1 MPPAEPP
8 LVEARGL
15 ARRYG
20 AVRALRGLDLTLQ
33 RGEVLLVL
41 GPNGAGKSTLLR
53 TLAGLLRPE
62 AGTIAVLGRALS
74 RDDPD
79 ARRAI
84 GLLSHQS
91 MLYDELTLTENLV
104 LTGKLYGVA
113 DPGARARAALAEQGL
128 LERADSRPRHLS
140 RGMLQRAAIARAL
153 LHDPALLLLDEPFT
167 GLDAVAADRLRVL
180 LRTHATPDRGLVIVT
195 HHAAEAWDLV
205 TRIGVLVGGRWVL
218 EVPKPA
224 DIGAF
229 QAQYQELVRG

>member
-20 AVRALRGLDLTLQ
+20 AVRALRGLDLTLA

-53 TLAGLLRPE
+53 SLAGLLRPE
-62 AGTIAVLGRALS
+62 AGTVSILGRPLT

-79 ARRAI
+79 ARRPI

-91 MLYDELTLTENLV
+91 LLYDELTLTENLV
-104 LTGKLYGVA
+104 LAGKLYGV
-113 DPGARARAALAEQGL
+113 PNTEARARAALEEQGL
-128 LERADSRPRHLS
+128 LDRAEARPRQLS

-167 GLDAVAADRLRVL
+167 GLDFIAADRLRAL
-180 LRTHATPDRGLVIVT
+180 LATHATAERGVVIVT

-205 TRIGVLVGGRWVL
+205 TRIGVLAGGRWLL
-218 EVPKPA
+218 EVPKPD
-224 DIGAF
+224 DINAF
-229 QAQYQELVRG
+229 QARYLELVRG

>member
-1 MPPAEPP
+1 MPPAEAP

-15 ARRYG
+15 TRRYG
-20 AVRALRGLDLTLQ
+20 AVRALRGLDLSLS

-62 AGTIAVLGRALS
+62 SGSVAVLGRALT

-91 MLYDELTLTENLV
+91 LLYDELTLTENLV
-104 LTGKLYGVA
+104 LAGRLYGLA
-113 DPGARARAALAEQGL
+113 DPLARARLALEAQGL

-167 GLDAVAADRLRVL
+167 GLDAVAADRLRAL
-180 LRTHATPDRGLVIVT
+180 LRTHATAERGLVIVT
-195 HHAAEAWDLV
+195 HHAAEAWDLA
-205 TRIGVLVGGRWVL
+205 TRIGVLVGGQWAL
-218 EVPKPA
+218 ELPRPD